1 MSSISVSCPAAR
13 QVLTHRGN
21 LKKWQ
26 TGPRFLKMKQ
36 DHALIPGAVCA
47 HCGRK
52 HGEQRY
58 DRDGFPKTFE
68 KGKKKGQPILVILT
82 INHMSEIL
90 YLTEDLYLT
99 WDPALMEVC
108 CTVCNGW
115 DRQGKEVCPVCK
127 CNPIRKDDPFKMCT
141 ACYLDAHPEIRQQ
154 NKEKKEAREE
164 SHRLWKKG
172 QAKKRLEKKVK
183 HPCRFRMVSGRCQKS
198 AIGSRCTFARTK
210 ALKPVPVGC
219 SDAIAKAGCKAS

>member
-1 MSSISVSCPAAR
+1 MTDGSCTNPGSR

-26 TGPRFLKMKQ
+26 RSPRFLKMKQ

-47 HCGRK
+47 HCGRY
-52 HGEQRY
+52 HGDKRY
-58 DRDGFPKTFE
+58 DREGFLKTYE
-68 KGKKKGQPILVILT
+68 KGKKKGQPVLTSLT

-108 CTVCNGW
+108 CAVCNGW
-115 DRQGKEVCPVCK
+115 DRKGKEVCPVCK
-127 CNPIRKDDPFKMCT
+127 VNPIKKDDPLKMCT
-141 ACYLDAHPEIRQQ
+141 ACYLDAHPEIRKENQ
-154 NKEKKEAREE
+154 EKKEAREE

-172 QAKKRLEKKVK
+172 RAEKRRVRKVR
-183 HPCRFRMVSGRCQKS
+183 HPCKFNRIGGRCGKS
-198 AIGSRCTFARTK
+198 VLGSRCQYSPTK
-210 ALKPVPVGC
+210 AMKMC
-219 SDAIAKAGCKAS
+219 MDAVAKKGVRV